1 MNASTSE
8 KKRSG
13 KEAEDAEEVK
23 EVEEEV
29 DEEEETSVSAT
40 CDVPAKK
47 KKKKNRKKKSTEASD
62 ATTKASV
69 VSSSSPLL
77 QAQSNAALRRV
88 GDWPETSSKQ
98 TCPPTIPIRSLYPP
112 PACPSSASYPVGQ
125 LLTYKSSHVASK
137 IHQEET
143 REAFLEEELVRARL
157 AAECHRQVRKDLQTW
172 ARPGISMLS
181 LVQRLESTVASL
193 IESNG
198 LERGWGFPTGCS
210 LNNCAA
216 HYTPNYGEK
225 EVILGQKDLCKL
237 DFGVQVGGRIID
249 CAFTIGFDEC
259 YDSLIEATQEGTNT
273 GIKEAGIDVVL
284 GELGGKIQEVI
295 ESYEVEI
302 ENKTY
307 KVKPIRNLN
316 GHSIAPYTIHAG
328 KSVPI
333 VNSPDN
339 RDRMEVGEFYAIETF
354 ASTGRGVVV
363 EDMECSHY
371 MKDADMTGFVPLRV
385 KTARS
390 LLHTIDKEFGG
401 LAFCRRWLDDVGQ
414 KRHLVGLK
422 CLVDEGLVNP
432 YPPLCDVAGS
442 YTSQMEHTIV
452 LRPTCTEVLSRG
464 DDF

>member
-1 MNASTSE
+1 MNAITSE
-8 KKRSG
+8 TACAG
-13 KEAEDAEEVK
+13 KEEERK
-23 EVEEEV
+23 AKEV
-29 DEEEETSVSAT
+29 DEREDDEEAAT
-40 CDVPAKK
+40 AGAPV
-47 KKKKNRKKKSTEASD
+47 KKKKNRKKKSVASISD
-62 ATTKASV
+62 GTTSV
-69 VSSSSPLL
+69 LP
-77 QAQSNAALRRV
+77 AQCNAALRRV
-88 GDWPETSSKQ
+88 GHWPETASKQ
-98 TCPPTIPIRSLYPP
+98 TCPPTIPIRSLYSPT
-112 PACPSSASYPVGQ
+112 SYPIGQ

-137 IHQEET
+137 IKQEET
-143 REAFLEEELVRARL
+143 REAFLEEELVKARA
-157 AAECHRQVRKDLQTW
+157 AAECHRQARKDLQTW
-172 ARPGISMLS
+172 VRPGISMLS
-181 LVQRLESTVASL
+181 VVQRLEGTVASL
-193 IESNG
+193 IERSG

-225 EVILGQKDLCKL
+225 ELLLGQKDLCKI

-249 CAFTIGFDEC
+249 SAFTVGFDEC
-259 YDSLIEATQEGTNT
+259 YDNLIESTQEGTNA
-273 GIKEAGIDVVL
+273 GIKEAGIDARL
-284 GELGGKIQEVI
+284 GEIGGKIQEVI

-302 ENKTY
+302 DNKTY

-333 VNSPDN
+333 VSTPDN
-339 RDRMEVGEFYAIETF
+339 HDRMEEGEFYAIETF

-371 MKDADMTGFVPLRV
+371 MKDADMTSFVPLRV

-401 LAFCRRWLDDVGQ
+401 LAFCRRWLDDLGQ

-422 CLVDEGLVNP
+422 CLVDEGLVKP
-432 YPPLCDVAGS
+432 YPPLCDIPGS

-452 LRPTCTEVLSRG
+452 LRPNCKEVLSRG